1 MAEYL
6 PRLASPPQRAR
17 PRGSCSILAHALQC
31 PVDDALQ
38 CPMDDA
44 LQCPVCLTLPE
55 GEVHQCHNGHCY
67 CVECWHGLRA
77 PRRCP
82 ECRQPLPQMNRS
94 RAQEERIAA
103 LPAHCNHCGEVITR
117 GAKAAHESACQQ
129 RPTTC
134 MGAETGCGWV
144 GAWAGLAAHEATCP
158 FAGCQRLVALLQ
170 AQNEQLQ
177 RYEGLQSENQQ
188 LQAHNRRLEAHNQ
201 QLQAALEPLHAQNQ
215 QLQQRVATL
224 EPLVDRV
231 RALEREE
238 EAEGGRRRRR
248 HVGPAAHDPPPSDE
262 ALARMGL
269 AEVVAALR
277 THTAVAR
284 LAKAACGRL
293 VDLCGEAGSKQRAAD
308 AEALEATVEAMRAHP
323 AAATVQEQGCWVLA
337 NVCSGSDAAGARL
350 QRAAEAGA
358 LEAAVAAMRAHPQS
372 AGVQAYPKPNP

>member
-1 MAEYL
+1 
-6 PRLASPPQRAR
+6 
-17 PRGSCSILAHALQC
+17 
-31 PVDDALQ
+31 
-38 CPMDDA
+38 MDDA

-201 QLQAALEPLHAQNQ
+201 QLQAALEPLQAQNQ